1 MLHDLVTALLRSKT
15 STRGQQRRMETQRKD
30 VKTCSVVENYTD
42 DDNYNDDSRKTIL
55 DSPSSQ
61 IRKDIRDASE
71 KVLTVDISMRIDD
84 DDDDGKQT
92 WR

>member
-1 MLHDLVTALLRSKT
+1 
-15 STRGQQRRMETQRKD
+15 METQRKD